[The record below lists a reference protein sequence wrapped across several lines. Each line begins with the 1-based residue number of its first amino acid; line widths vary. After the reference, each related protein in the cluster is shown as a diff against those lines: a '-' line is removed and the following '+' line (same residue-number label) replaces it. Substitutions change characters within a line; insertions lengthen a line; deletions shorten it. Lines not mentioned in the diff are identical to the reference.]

1 VSPSPRRPTH
11 ADRLQQ
17 EWLSGGPLSAALLPL
32 SWLYR
37 GLLGLRALAYRLGLK
52 RTETLPVPVV
62 VVGNWIV
69 GGAGKTPTT
78 LALLEL
84 LRRRGLRAGVI
95 SRGYGREGDD
105 VHLVTRV
112 STAREAGDEPL
123 LIHLRSRVP
132 VAVGRDRVAAAR
144 ALLAAHPKLE
154 LLVSDDGLQ
163 HWRLPR
169 ALSLLVFDERG
180 LGNGRLLPAG
190 PLRQP
195 PAPLAADQL
204 VVYNAP
210 GPSTA
215 LPGFSAERR
224 LTGAVSLAGW
234 WAGDPATTDTLL
246 ALRQRPG
253 LLAVAGIAR
262 PQRFFDMLAAQGLQV
277 ATLALPD
284 HDDFATLPW
293 PADAA
298 AIVLTEKDAVK
309 LPPDRVGALP
319 VWVVALDFSPG
330 ADFEAAL
337 DAQLQRL
344 FPSRWTKD

>member
-1 VSPSPRRPTH
+1 MT
-11 ADRLQQ
+11 
-17 EWLSGGPLSAALLPL
+17 GGPLSAALLPL

-37 GLLGLRALAYRLGLK
+37 ALLALRRLAYRTGLK
-52 RTETLPVPVV
+52 RVESLPVPVI

-84 LRRRGLRAGVI
+84 LRARGLRAGVV
-95 SRGYGREGDD
+95 SRGYGRGGNG
-105 VHLVTRV
+105 VRLVTRV
-112 STAREAGDEPL
+112 STAREVGDEPL
-123 LIHLRSRVP
+123 LIHLRGRVP

-144 ALLAAHPKLE
+144 ALLAAEPGLQ

-169 ALSLLVFDERG
+169 GFSLLLFDERG

-210 GPSTA
+210 APSTP
-215 LPGFSAERR
+215 LPGFVAERG
-224 LTGAVSLAGW
+224 LAGAVSLADW
-234 WAGDPATTDTLL
+234 WAGKSASMAALL
-246 ALRQRPG
+246 ALRDRPG
-253 LLAVAGIAR
+253 LLAVAGVAR
-262 PQRFFDMLAAQGLQV
+262 PQRFFDMLAALGLQLD
-277 ATLALPD
+277 TLALPD
-284 HDDFATLPW
+284 HADFATLPW
-293 PADAA
+293 PADTAGV
-298 AIVLTEKDAVK
+298 VLTEKDAVK
-309 LPPDRVGALP
+309 LPPERVGALP

-330 ADFEAAL
+330 AGFEAAL
-337 DAQLQRL
+337 DSQLQRL
-344 FPSRWTKD
+344 SLLA

>member
-1 VSPSPRRPTH
+1 MST
-11 ADRLQQ
+11 
-17 EWLSGGPLSAALLPL
+17 ALLPL

-37 GLLGLRALAYRLGLK
+37 ALLALRTALYKTGFK
-52 RTETLPVPVV
+52 RAETLPVPVI

-84 LRRRGLRAGVI
+84 LRARGLRAGVV
-95 SRGYGREGDD
+95 SRGYGREGDG

-123 LIHLRSRVP
+123 LIHLRARVP

-144 ALLAAHPKLE
+144 SLLAAHSELD

-195 PAPLAADQL
+195 PAPPAQDQL

-210 GPSTA
+210 SPSTA
-215 LPGFSAERR
+215 LPGFVAERR
-224 LTGAVSLAGW
+224 LAGAVPLAEW
-234 WAGDPATTDTLL
+234 WAGRPASMDTLL
-246 ALRQRPG
+246 ALRGREG
-253 LLAVAGIAR
+253 LVACAGLAQ
-262 PQRFFDMLAAQGLQV
+262 PQRFFGMLAGLG
-277 ATLALPD
+277 LAFEPLPLPD
-284 HDDFATLPW
+284 HDGFANVPW
-293 PADAA
+293 PEDAA
-298 AIVLTEKDAVK
+298 GVLLTEKDAVK
-309 LPPDRVGALP
+309 LRPERVGRTP
-319 VWVVALDFSPG
+319 VWVVALDFEPG
-330 ADFEAAL
+330 AGFEPAL
-337 DAQLQRL
+337 DTQLQRL
-344 FPSRWTKD
+344 FPSRWIKD